1 MAYFHHQISNQMI
14 KNYLHIFSFFVNRK
28 IHKNQIISMLILMNQ
43 NLTIHKNLELGVL
56 LKYMISLEKL

>member
-1 MAYFHHQISNQMI
+1 MI